1 MKFDQMK
8 FFSEQNQLINI
19 LKILLLI
26 FFVNIL
32 LIGNSGCGSSL
43 NHKNY
48 KGCIHKLEEERQKVR
63 VGKGFSYIAQTYEE
77 CRAPARYRLDSD

>member
-1 MKFDQMK
+1 MN

-19 LKILLLI
+19 QNILLLI

-43 NHKNY
+43 NQKNY
-48 KGCIHKLEEERQKVR
+48 KGCIHKLEEERQRIR
-63 VGKGFSYIAQTYEE
+63 VGNGFSYKAQTYEE
-77 CRAPARYRLDSD
+77 CRAPARYGLDSD

>member
-1 MKFDQMK
+1 MK
-8 FFSEQNQLINI
+8 FFSKQIQLINI
-19 LKILLLI
+19 RYILISI
-26 FFVNIL
+26 FFVIFL

-43 NHKNY
+43 NQKNY

-63 VGKGFSYIAQTYEE
+63 VGKGFSYKAQTYEE